1 MVHSS
6 GTEATLDGC
15 FYEAVVETETYA
27 EDAYSGTFVSTHH
40 TVSPWSEE
48 HQHAGPASALLVRA
62 VERLTIPT
70 ADALT
75 NQISVDILNP
85 IPRGA
90 IAVTAQVVRPGRFA
104 TLVEAE
110 LTHAGFDDP
119 IMRLSAWRTRRT
131 PIQMDG
137 SLGDYRPAPAPGDE
151 TVTPKKWGD
160 GYAKAISWRVS
171 AGALDGHGPSTVWAT
186 PKVALVGDEPAAGVP
201 LVMLIADAAS
211 GLSALADPADY
222 VFVNTDLNVHVVR
235 EPEGAALWISAES
248 FLDPDGIGLATS
260 TMGDARGSLAVGSQ
274 ALFLATRAEVGF

>member
-1 MVHSS
+1 MPHRS
-6 GTEATLDGC
+6 ATDTPLDGC
-15 FYEAVVETETYA
+15 FYEAVIETETYA

-70 ADALT
+70 EDALT
-75 NQISVDILNP
+75 NQVSVDILNP

-90 IAVTAQVVRPGRFA
+90 IAVTAQVVRAGRFA

-110 LTHAGFDDP
+110 LTHAGFDEP
-119 IMRLSAWRTRRT
+119 IMRLSAWRTRRRSVDL
-131 PIQMDG
+131 PG
-137 SLGDYRPAPAPGDE
+137 HRGDYRPAPAPGVE
-151 TVTPKKWGD
+151 TVTPTKWGD
-160 GYAKAISWRVS
+160 GYAKAIQWQVS
-171 AGALDGHGPSTVWAT
+171 AGSLDGHEPSTVWAT
-186 PKVALVGDEPAAGVP
+186 PRAALVGEEPAAGVP

-235 EPEGAALWISAES
+235 EPDGPAVWIAAES

-260 TMGDARGSLAVGSQ
+260 TIGDRQGSLAVGSQ
-274 ALFLATRAEVGF
+274 ALFLARRDEVGF